1 MYGTTRFLAAALL
14 TAAAT
19 APALAGATLDA
30 VKQRGELVCG
40 VHTGRAGFALADSQG
55 KWGGF
60 DIDFCRAV
68 ATAVL
73 GDANKVKFLSTTG
86 STRITALQAGEIDL
100 LSRNTTWTLTRDASL
115 GLSWVGINLF
125 DGQAF
130 LTRKNLKVNIVKEL
144 SGATI
149 CVDSGST
156 TEKNLAEYFAA
167 KKLDYKP
174 IVFEQNEATLE
185 AFRSGRCQ
193 AMTGDATALTIA
205 RANNLGDPEQFVL
218 LPEVISKEPLG
229 PAVRRG
235 DEDWTTIVKWVLYA
249 MIEAEEMGVG
259 KANIDQLRA
268 ESKNPAIQRMVGTG
282 EDTGRL
288 LKLDK
293 DWSYRI
299 IKQVGNYGESFDA
312 NLGARSALKMER
324 GLNDLWTRGGLIYAP
339 PVR

>member
-1 MYGTTRFLAAALL
+1 
-14 TAAAT
+14 
-19 APALAGATLDA
+19 
-30 VKQRGELVCG
+30 
-40 VHTGRAGFALADSQG
+40 
-55 KWGGF
+55 
-60 DIDFCRAV
+60 
-68 ATAVL
+68 
-73 GDANKVKFLSTTG
+73 
-86 STRITALQAGEIDL
+86 
-100 LSRNTTWTLTRDASL
+100 
-115 GLSWVGINLF
+115 
-125 DGQAF
+125 
-130 LTRKNLKVNIVKEL
+130 
-144 SGATI
+144 
-149 CVDSGST
+149 
-156 TEKNLAEYFAA
+156 
-167 KKLDYKP
+167 
-174 IVFEQNEATLE
+174 
-185 AFRSGRCQ
+185 
-193 AMTGDATALTIA
+193 MTGDATALTIH

-249 MIEAEEMGVG
+249 MIEAEEMGIG